1 MRLFATR
8 CLLGI
13 AVVLTLTPQ
22 AAAQAPDLIL
32 HSGKVL
38 TVDARFSIASAVAI
52 RGDRIV
58 AVGTNEDVRKLAG
71 PSTRQSDLAGRTV
84 IPGLI
89 DNHLHYLR
97 GATLTP
103 FETRLEG
110 VLTRK
115 AALEKIATRAK
126 ELGPGSG
133 PGKWIFV
140 IGGWHEQQ
148 FQDKPGGFSLEE
160 LDAASPNNPVF
171 IQKTY
176 SAFYMNTLA
185 RDLVAPRVGEL
196 YKGKLPIETGS
207 LEGRRVMYAALRYA
221 PRPIREVVP
230 AAAQASKGAGN
241 PYQEEPDVPAL
252 PADQV
257 RAYNSILNGMGLT
270 TVYDVG
276 YLDGTHTPISGL
288 HATGGLTLRVFW
300 TLQRYAR
307 DASEVDEVAGLLAK
321 EKPFNR
327 NEWFGVIGIGEHVFP
342 GIQDLSLNAS
352 RVFPKAAYDQFA
364 KMAAAAAKAGW
375 PIHQHLMVNSTI
387 DGYLSI
393 SEEIV
398 KTTPIAP
405 LRWTIAHADLIT
417 RESVER
423 AKRLGWVIALHN
435 QVVKPLNPLG
445 ETPPVKMIHDSGI
458 TYGLGSDGSIV
469 ATVNPFLTLWQYT
482 SGRIF
487 PDKVLHKETITREQ
501 ALIAHT
507 RSNAFLLFMEKDLGS
522 LETRKLA
529 DLVVLDRDYL
539 TIPVDQIR
547 EIQPTATMVGGKVVH
562 GSL

>member
-1 MRLFATR
+1 
-8 CLLGI
+8 
-13 AVVLTLTPQ
+13 V
-22 AAAQAPDLIL
+22 
-32 HSGKVL
+32 
-38 TVDARFSIASAVAI
+38 
-52 RGDRIV
+52 
-58 AVGTNEDVRKLAG
+58 
-71 PSTRQSDLAGRTV
+71 TRQSDLAGRTV

-110 VLTRK
+110 ILTRK
-115 AALEKIATRAK
+115 AALDKIAARAR

-148 FQDKPGGFSLEE
+148 FKDKPGGFTLEE
-160 LDAASPNNPVF
+160 LDAASPHNPVF

-196 YKGKLPIETGS
+196 YKGTLPIQTGS

-221 PRPIREVVP
+221 PRIIREVVP
-230 AAAQASKGAGN
+230 AAAEKSKGAGD
-241 PYQEEPDVPAL
+241 PYQEAPDTEAL
-252 PADQV
+252 PPDQV
-257 RAYNSILNGMGLT
+257 RAYNSILNGLGLT

-276 YLDGTHTPISGL
+276 YLDGSHAPISGL
-288 HATGGLTLRVFW
+288 HATGNLTLRVFW
-300 TLQRYAR
+300 TLQRYPR
-307 DASEVDEVAGLLAK
+307 DASEVDEVAALIAR
-321 EKPFNR
+321 EKPLNR
-327 NEWFGVIGIGEHVFP
+327 NHWFGIIGIGEHVYP

-352 RVFPKAAYDQFA
+352 RVFPKTDYDQFA
-364 KMAAAAAKAGW
+364 KLANAAAKGGW
-375 PIHQHLMVNSTI
+375 PIHQHLMVNATI

-393 SEEIV
+393 SEEIA
-398 KTTPIAP
+398 KTHPIAP

-417 RESVER
+417 RGSVEK

-458 TYGLGSDGSIV
+458 LYGLGSDGTIV

-487 PDKVLHKETITREQ
+487 PDKILHQETITREQ

-507 RSNAFLLFMEKDLGS
+507 RSNAWLLFMEKDIGT
-522 LETRKLA
+522 LEPGKLA

-539 TIPVDQIR
+539 TVPVEEIR
-547 EIQPTATMVGGKVVH
+547 EIQPVMTMVGGKVVH
-562 GSL
+562 GGL

>member
-1 MRLFATR
+1 MMKSLILF
-8 CLLGI
+8 
-13 AVVLTLTPQ
+13 V
-22 AAAQAPDLIL
+22 AALAAFYAAITCAQAQTPDLVL
-32 HSGKVL
+32 HNGKVV
-38 TVDARFSIASAVAI
+38 TVDQRFSIAGGIAI
-52 RGDRIV
+52 RGERIV
-58 AVGTNEDVRKLAG
+58 AVGTSEEMRKLAG
-71 PSTRQSDLAGRTV
+71 PTTVQRDLAGRTV

-110 VLTRK
+110 ILTRK
-115 AALEKIATRAK
+115 AALEKIAARAK

-148 FQDKPGGFSLEE
+148 FQDKPGGFTLEE
-160 LDAASPNNPVF
+160 LDAASPTNPVF

-176 SAFYMNTLA
+176 SSFYMNTLA
-185 RDLVAPRVGEL
+185 RDLVAPQVGPL
-196 YKGKLPIETGS
+196 YKGTLPIETGS
-207 LEGRRVMYAALRYA
+207 LEGRRVMYAALRFA
-221 PRPIREVVP
+221 PRRIREVVP
-230 AAAQASKGAGN
+230 AAAQKEKGAGN
-241 PYQEEPDVPAL
+241 AYQEEPDTDVL
-252 PADQV
+252 PPEQIK
-257 RAYNSILNGMGLT
+257 AYNSILNGMGLT

-276 YLDGTHTPISGL
+276 YLDGSHAPISGI

-307 DASEVDEVAGLLAK
+307 DASEVDEVSALIGK

-327 NEWFGVIGIGEHVFP
+327 NEWFGILGIGEHVYP

-352 RVFPKAAYDQFA
+352 RVFPQVAYDQFA
-364 KMAAAAAKAGW
+364 KLATAAARGGW

-387 DGYLSI
+387 EKYLSI
-393 SEEIV
+393 SEEIA
-398 KTTPIAP
+398 KTHPIAP

-417 RESVER
+417 RESVEK

-458 TYGLGSDGSIV
+458 MYGLGSDGSIV
-469 ATVNPFLTLWQYT
+469 ATVNPFLTLWEYT

-487 PDKVLHKETITREQ
+487 PDKVLHKEMLTREQ

-507 RSNAFLLFMEKDLGS
+507 RSNAWLLFMENDIGT
-522 LETRKLA
+522 LERGKFA

-539 TIPVDQIR
+539 TVPVDDIR
-547 EIQPTATMVGGKVVH
+547 NITPVVTMVGGKVVN
-562 GSL
+562 GAF

>member
-1 MRLFATR
+1 MAWGSRLFV
-8 CLLGI
+8 LSF
-13 AVVLTLTPQ
+13 VVLF
-22 AAAQAPDLIL
+22 AGASVARAQAPDLIL

-38 TVDARFSIASAVAI
+38 TVDAHFSIASAIAI
-52 RGDRIV
+52 RDDRIV
-58 AVGTNEDVRKLAG
+58 AVGTNEEVRKLAG
-71 PSTRQSDLAGRTV
+71 PVTRQSDLAGRTV

-110 VLTRK
+110 ILTRK
-115 AALEKIATRAK
+115 AALDKIAARAR

-148 FQDKPGGFSLEE
+148 FKDKPGGFTLEE
-160 LDAASPNNPVF
+160 LDAASPHNPVF

-176 SAFYMNTLA
+176 SALHEYTLA

-196 YKGKLPIETGS
+196 YKGTLPIQTGS

-221 PRPIREVVP
+221 PRIIREVVP
-230 AAAQASKGAGN
+230 AAAEKSKGAGD
-241 PYQEEPDVPAL
+241 PYQEAPDTEAL
-252 PADQV
+252 PPDQV
-257 RAYNSILNGMGLT
+257 RAYNSILNGLGLT

-276 YLDGTHTPISGL
+276 YLDGSHAPISGL
-288 HATGGLTLRVFW
+288 HATGNLTLRVFW
-300 TLQRYAR
+300 TLQRYPR
-307 DASEVDEVAGLLAK
+307 DASEVDEVAALIAR
-321 EKPFNR
+321 EKPLNR
-327 NEWFGVIGIGEHVFP
+327 NHWFGIIGIGEHVYP

-352 RVFPKAAYDQFA
+352 RVFPKTDYDQFA
-364 KMAAAAAKAGW
+364 KLANAAAKGGW
-375 PIHQHLMVNSTI
+375 PIHQHLMVNATI

-393 SEEIV
+393 SEEIA
-398 KTTPIAP
+398 KTHPIAP

-417 RESVER
+417 RGSVEK

-458 TYGLGSDGSIV
+458 LYGLGSDGTIV

-487 PDKVLHKETITREQ
+487 PDKILHQETITREQ

-507 RSNAFLLFMEKDLGS
+507 RSNAWLLFMEKDIGT
-522 LETRKLA
+522 LEPGKLA

-539 TIPVDQIR
+539 TVPVEEIR
-547 EIQPTATMVGGKVVH
+547 EIQPVMTMVGGKVVH
-562 GSL
+562 GGL

>member
-1 MRLFATR
+1 MRQFANR
-8 CLLGI
+8 WLVALPALLGL
-13 AVVLTLTPQ
+13 AAS

-32 HSGKVL
+32 HNGKVL
-38 TVDARFSIASAVAI
+38 TVDAAFSISSAVAI

-58 AVGTNEDVRKLAG
+58 AVGTSDDIRKLAG
-71 PSTRQSDLAGRTV
+71 PATRQSDLAGRTV

-110 VLTRK
+110 ILTRK
-115 AALEKIATRAK
+115 AALEKIAARAK

-148 FQDKPGGFSLEE
+148 FKDRPGGFTLEE
-160 LDAASPNNPVF
+160 LDAASPHNPVF

-221 PRPIREVVP
+221 PHPIREVVP
-230 AAAQASKGAGN
+230 AAAHASKGAGN
-241 PYQEEPDVPAL
+241 AYQEEPDTPPL
-252 PADQV
+252 PADQI

-300 TLQRYAR
+300 TLQRYPR
-307 DASEVDEVAGLLAK
+307 DISEVDEVAALIAR
-321 EKPFNR
+321 EKPLSR
-327 NEWFGVIGIGEHVFP
+327 SDWFGIIGIGEHVFP

-352 RVFPKAAYDQFA
+352 RVFPKVAYDQFA
-364 KMAAAAAKAGW
+364 KLATAAAKAGW
-375 PIHQHLMVNSTI
+375 PIHQHLMVNATI

-393 SEEIV
+393 SEEIA

-417 RESVER
+417 KESVEK

-458 TYGLGSDGSIV
+458 MYGLGSDGSIV

-507 RSNAFLLFMEKDLGS
+507 RSNAYLLFMEKDVGT
-522 LETRKLA
+522 LETGKLA

-539 TIPVDQIR
+539 TVPVDQIR
-547 EIQPTATMVGGKVVH
+547 EIQPVLTMVGGKIVH
-562 GSL
+562 GSP

>member
-1 MRLFATR
+1 MAGHMLRW
-8 CLLGI
+8 LLGLP
-13 AVVLTLTPQ
+13 VLFGLTTH
-22 AAAQAPDLIL
+22 AAAQTPDLIL
-32 HSGKVL
+32 HNGKIV
-38 TVDARFSIASAVAI
+38 TVDGRFSIASALAI
-52 RGDRIV
+52 RGERIV
-58 AVGTNEDVRKLAG
+58 AVGTNEEVRRLAG

-110 VLTRK
+110 ILTRK
-115 AALEKIATRAK
+115 AALEKIAARAK

-148 FQDKPGGFSLEE
+148 FKDRPGGFTLEE
-160 LDAASPNNPVF
+160 LDAASPQNPVF

-185 RDLVAPRVGEL
+185 RDLVASRIGDL

-221 PRPIREVVP
+221 PHPIREVVP
-230 AAAQASKGAGN
+230 AAAERSKGAGN
-241 PYQEEPDVPAL
+241 AYQEESDTPPL
-252 PADQV
+252 PVDQI

-276 YLDGTHTPISGL
+276 YLDGTHAPISGL
-288 HATGGLTLRVFW
+288 HATGNLTLRVFW
-300 TLQRYAR
+300 TLQRYPR
-307 DASEVDEVAGLLAK
+307 DASEVDEVAALIGR
-321 EKPFNR
+321 EQPHNR
-327 NEWFGVIGIGEHVFP
+327 NDWFGIIGIGEHVYP

-352 RVFPKAAYDQFA
+352 RVFPKVAYDQFA
-364 KMAAAAAKAGW
+364 KLATAAARRGW

-387 DGYLSI
+387 EGYLSI
-393 SEEIV
+393 SEEIA
-398 KTTPIAP
+398 KSHPIAP
-405 LRWTIAHADLIT
+405 LRWTIAHTDLIT
-417 RESVER
+417 KESIEK

-487 PDKVLHKETITREQ
+487 PDKVLHRDTLSREQ

-507 RSNAFLLFMEKDLGS
+507 RSNAWLLFMEKDLGQ
-522 LETRKLA
+522 LEAGKLA

-539 TIPVDQIR
+539 TVPVDQIR
-547 EIQPTATMVGGKVVH
+547 DIQPVLTMVGGKVVH
-562 GSL
+562 GAL

>member
-1 MRLFATR
+1 MADIVMRTAMCFIAMLFAVPV
-8 CLLGI
+8 
-13 AVVLTLTPQ
+13 AS
-22 AAAQAPDLIL
+22 AQAPDLIL
-32 HSGKVL
+32 HNGKIV
-38 TVDARFSIASAVAI
+38 TVDSGFSIASAVAI

-58 AVGTNEDVRKLAG
+58 AVGTDEDVRKLAG
-71 PSTRQSDLAGRTV
+71 PATRQSDLAGRTV

-97 GATLTP
+97 GATFTP

-115 AALEKIATRAK
+115 AALEKIAARAK

-133 PGKWIFV
+133 RGKWIFV

-148 FQDKPGGFSLEE
+148 FQDKPGGFTLEE
-160 LDAASPNNPVF
+160 LDAASPHNPVF

-185 RDLVAPRVGEL
+185 RDLVAPNVGAL
-196 YKGKLPIETGS
+196 YKGKLPIETVNI
-207 LEGRRVMYAALRYA
+207 EGRRVMYAALRYA
-221 PRPIREVVP
+221 PIPIREVVP
-230 AAAQASKGAGN
+230 AASQLSQPNAHR
-241 PYQEEPDVPAL
+241 EEPDAPPL
-252 PADQV
+252 PADQI
-257 RAYNSILNGMGLT
+257 RAYNSMLNSMGLT

-276 YLDGTHTPISGL
+276 YLDGTHAPLSGL
-288 HATGGLTLRVFW
+288 HATGALTLRVFW

-307 DASEVDEVAGLLAK
+307 DASEVDEVVALIEK
-321 EKPFNR
+321 EKPLNR
-327 NEWFGVIGIGEHVFP
+327 NDWFGIIGIGEHVFP
-342 GIQDLSLNAS
+342 GIQDSGLNAS
-352 RVFPKAAYDQFA
+352 RVFPKVAYDQFA
-364 KMAAAAAKAGW
+364 KLATAAAKAGW
-375 PIHQHLMVNSTI
+375 PIHQHLMVNATI
-387 DGYLSI
+387 EGYLSI
-393 SEEIV
+393 SEEIA

-417 RESVER
+417 KESLEK

-458 TYGLGSDGSIV
+458 MYGLGSDGSIV

-507 RSNAFLLFMEKDLGS
+507 RSNAYLLFMEKDLGT
-522 LETRKLA
+522 LETGKLA

-539 TIPVDQIR
+539 TVPVDQIR
-547 EIQPTATMVGGKVVH
+547 EIQPVMTMVGGKIVH
-562 GSL
+562 GAL